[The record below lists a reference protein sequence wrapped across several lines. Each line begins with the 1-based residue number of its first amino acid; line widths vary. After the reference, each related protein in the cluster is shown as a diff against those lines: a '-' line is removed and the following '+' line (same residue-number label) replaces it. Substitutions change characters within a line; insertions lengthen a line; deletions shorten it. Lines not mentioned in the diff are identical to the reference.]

1 MTVQEIKKKPAGC
14 HISGITDYGRQ
25 FRRAYAFQPPE
36 EEFLYPVETYY
47 SLGQIDS
54 DGIQT
59 DHPEEQGPFPE
70 SPHIGQIIEKGKP
83 QKRPTLNI
91 NNLNLYV
98 RPAVTIAVVA
108 AVFVP

>member
-1 MTVQEIKKKPAGC
+1 MNPAV
-14 HISGITDYGRQ
+14 R
-25 FRRAYAFQPPE
+25 YAI
-36 EEFLYPVETYY
+36 L
-47 SLGQIDS
+47 
-54 DGIQT
+54 
-59 DHPEEQGPFPE
+59 
-70 SPHIGQIIEKGKP
+70 IIEKGKP